1 MPDELNGIA
10 FLAISDLVKNRS
22 VYVSEWEV
30 HKQIAECL
38 DAEFLLEQYP
48 TYGPYTFQVFDRTL
62 QQSAFI
68 SHRSE
73 DMFYVVFVPLFAS
86 LMT

>member
-1 MPDELNGIA
+1 VPDKLNCIA
-10 FLAISDLVKNRS
+10 LLAISDFVKNRS
-22 VYVSEWEV
+22 IDVPEWEV
-30 HKQIAECL
+30 HKQITECL

-86 LMT
+86 LMA